1 MKTIRCVI
9 CATAVFFFFSCRTLD
24 MCGDVKN
31 IDELPWLEQAAQN
44 RAYIGQKLLSVNKI
58 IYSIGAIRYSG
69 FEVEYEIIC
78 CDVPYL
84 YIYDCDGE
92 VVTDYGGMTGCAGHC
107 NAKVLSRK
115 NIYTAK

>member
-1 MKTIRCVI
+1 MKHRILFLAIVLLSCS
-9 CATAVFFFFSCRTLD
+9 SCRTLD
-24 MCGDVKN
+24 MCGDVKSV
-31 IDELPWLEQAAQN
+31 DELPWLEQAVQI
-44 RAYIGQKLLSVNKI
+44 RACSGQKLLSVNKI
-58 IYSIGAIRYSG
+58 IYSIGAIKHSG

>member
-1 MKTIRCVI
+1 MKTIRCII
-9 CATAVFFFFSCRTLD
+9 CAAIVLFFFSCKTLD
-24 MCGDVKN
+24 MCGDVKSV
-31 IDELPWLEQAAQN
+31 DELPWLEQAVQI
-44 RAYIGQKLLSVNKI
+44 RAYSGQKLLSVNKI
-58 IYSIGAIRYSG
+58 IYSIGAIKHSG